1 MNTQQ
6 IALQTMIIVTSMRK
20 PERLKVISSDVGHFA
35 GRKAAAADAARC
47 RSKAAG
53 GPTAGPAAGPKPNIP
68 AWMLPS
74 GPA

>member
-6 IALQTMIIVTSMRK
+6 IALQTMITVTSMRES
-20 PERLKVISSDVGHFA
+20 ERLKVISSDVGHFA
-35 GRKAAAADAARC
+35 GRKAFAAAAARF

-68 AWMLPS
+68 AWMLL
-74 GPA
+74 GTA